1 MPSKKFRQKFFS
13 SRAGTLGSNKKSLA
27 KRKSKASAHKP
38 KRTAAPAL
46 GPQAKRHS
54 SSAKPSF
61 QKKKSNPDIIVKRSA
76 YSKNARAAVLASAAA
91 RQQLIDMGG
100 ENTIAII
107 REFDR
112 DMSDEELARKTG
124 IKASDVRVVL
134 NRLHSYGLFAY
145 TRVRDK
151 DSGWYSYIWKMSEE
165 RLREVAGGAEG
176 APEAVAGGEETV
188 NSEDYLQKNI
198 LQRGQNEQSLDERRL
213 QDIGTL
219 VSERKRR

>member
-1 MPSKKFRQKFFS
+1 MP
-13 SRAGTLGSNKKSLA
+13 TKKSLA
-27 KRKSKASAHKP
+27 KCKSKASAHKP
-38 KRTAAPAL
+38 KKTAAPSWRL
-46 GPQAKRHS
+46 HAKRHS

-61 QKKKSNPDIIVKRSA
+61 WNKKSNPDIIVKRSA
-76 YSKNARAAVLASAAA
+76 YSKNARSAVLASAEA

-107 REFDR
+107 REFDK

-134 NRLHSYGLFAY
+134 NRLHSFGLFAY

-151 DSGWYSYIWKMSEE
+151 DSGWYSYIWKMSEG
-165 RLREVAGGAEG
+165 RLREVVGGVEG
-176 APEAVAGGEETV
+176 VERADVGEETV
-188 NSEDYLQKNI
+188 SGEDYLQKNI
-198 LQRGQNEQSLDERRL
+198 LQRGQNEQSLDVRRL
-213 QDIGTL
+213 QDIGAL

>member
-1 MPSKKFRQKFFS
+1 MP
-13 SRAGTLGSNKKSLA
+13 TKKSLA
-27 KRKSKASAHKP
+27 KRKSNASAHKP
-38 KRTAAPAL
+38 KKAAASSWRPFV
-46 GPQAKRHS
+46 KRNS

-61 QKKKSNPDIIVKRSA
+61 HKKKSNPDIIVRRSA

-100 ENTIAII
+100 ENTISII
-107 REFDR
+107 REFDK

-151 DSGWYSYIWKMSEE
+151 DSGWYSYIWKMSEG
-165 RLREVAGGAEG
+165 RLREVVGNVEG
-176 APEAVAGGEETV
+176 SEPVDVGEETV
-188 NSEDYLQKNI
+188 SGEDYLQKNV
-198 LQRGQNEQSLDERRL
+198 LQRNQNEQSLDERRL